1 MCAARRRG
9 YDRPMETPFLR
20 RLAVSLRQVGLP
32 LLVFLLCLQAFQILL
47 MPLVN

>member
-1 MCAARRRG
+1 MDTR
-9 YDRPMETPFLR
+9 FLR
-20 RLAVSLRQVGLP
+20 RFALSLRQVCFP

>member
-1 MCAARRRG
+1 MDPR
-9 YDRPMETPFLR
+9 FLR
-20 RLAVSLRQVGLP
+20 RFAVSLRQVVFP